1 MKDREMERLMNEELD
16 GTTTPEDSARL
27 NRALES
33 REDVRAEYE
42 RLGGVFAVL
51 SQVGMEDPPAELKQG
66 VLRRIR
72 ERESAPAREGWI
84 ESIAAAFRGRPRFA
98 YAYSFAS
105 GAALGVLAV
114 ALLTGNL
121 MTRPGSDSRPFTGT
135 MAPPPNA
142 SSYQRISSRDFLLR
156 GGRVQAETLSGRE
169 GILARITAQAPRGT
183 EIIVSFDPGDWSAE
197 AVRQNPAGNE
207 VMLGFGR
214 LSVRMQKFGESQ
226 YLLYL
231 ARRGPVGSP
240 LRIAIHSP
248 DGLVHGELET
258 GAPRSGS

>member
-1 MKDREMERLMNEELD
+1 MKDREMERLMNEQLD
-16 GTTTPEDSARL
+16 GTATPEDAERL

-33 REDVRAEYE
+33 REDVRAEYKK
-42 RLGGVFAVL
+42 LGGVFAVL
-51 SQVGMEDPPAELKQG
+51 SQVGMEDPPVELKQG
-66 VLRRIR
+66 VLRAIR
-72 ERESAPAREGWI
+72 ERESAPAREGWL
-84 ESIAAAFRGRPRFA
+84 EAIASVFRGRPAFR
-98 YAYSFAS
+98 YAYSFAA
-105 GAALGVLAV
+105 GAALGVLAF
-114 ALLTGNL
+114 ALLTGNFL
-121 MTRPGSDSRPFTGT
+121 ARPGWDSRSFSGA
-135 MAPPPNA
+135 MIPPPDA
-142 SSYQRISSRDFLLR
+142 ASYQHISSRDFPLR
-156 GGRVQAETLSGRE
+156 VGRVQAETLSGRD
-169 GILARITAQAPRGT
+169 GVLARITAQAPRGS

-214 LSVRMQKFGESQ
+214 LSIRMQKLGESQ

-231 ARRGPVGSP
+231 ARRGPAGSP